1 MTEFEFNVHTLCLM
15 EKTKLRRLLKNHC
28 EHDENENFTVL
39 EIQEALRVY
48 DKKEY
53 KEERDRLKKE
63 V

>member
-1 MTEFEFNVHTLCLM
+1 MNEFEFSVRTLCLM
-15 EKTKLRRLLKNHC
+15 DKADLERMLKEKDPVHGFSA
-28 EHDENENFTVL
+28 E
-39 EIQEALRVY
+39 EIKEALRVY